1 MTKYVKYIIV
11 NMFIHTSLNGDITS
25 RYAYVLGTIQMF
37 VFGGGG
43 LQLLMC
49 LTFSAVA
56 FFGRSELHAKGVFEA
71 LKHQLRGHASPEG
84 AAPMSN
90 LFVFLRLRKMVGA
103 EMTRRTFT
111 NCCHLANLCPLG
123 LFLREP
129 LRQHHASTQLHGRM
143 EALEGPAKRR

>member
-71 LKHQLRGHASPEG
+71 LKPNDTSCVAMPALREQLRC
-84 AAPMSN
+84 
-90 LFVFLRLRKMVGA
+90 
-103 EMTRRTFT
+103 RT
-111 NCCHLANLCPLG
+111 CL
-123 LFLREP
+123 
-129 LRQHHASTQLHGRM
+129 SS
-143 EALEGPAKRR
+143 